1 MRGPLRARARE
12 GNRLAARP
20 PPLADPFSARQRGG
34 RQGREHEAS
43 CHPLP
48 TLAAALVAF
57 LSLPALTATVL
68 AQETRASATAKLDK
82 EFAASDANKDGFLS
96 PAEIE
101 ARMRKMKVGSGKTL
115 DATHAK
121 RVAALFLARADTNKD
136 GKVSKR
142 ESDALMG
149 AVFNAYDTN
158 KDGKVDATEAA
169 RARAAAGGAA
179 QGKATPKR

>member
-1 MRGPLRARARE
+1 MKHHA
-12 GNRLAARP
+12 
-20 PPLADPFSARQRGG
+20 
-34 RQGREHEAS
+34 
-43 CHPLP
+43 

-68 AQETRASATAKLDK
+68 AQETRASATAKLNR

-96 PAEIE
+96 RTEIE
-101 ARMRKMKVGSGKTL
+101 ARMGKMKVGGGKTL

-136 GKVSKR
+136 GKVSKA

-149 AVFNAYDTN
+149 AVFSAYDTN
-158 KDGKVDATEAA
+158 RDGKVDPAEAA
-169 RARAAAGGAA
+169 RARAAANGAV
-179 QGKATPKR
+179 QKAGPTR